1 MNITNARD
9 LLEHN
14 QSAIVFLTHGQDFF
28 LDDNGDGET
37 GSWIL
42 NPELVNKV
50 DRVIVYLRDDVKRT
64 NRVFLG
70 DFHSLRKGNRSRRWV
85 VRFSGM
91 KELGLTPTHWLD
103 FGNGTTAPV
112 NYIERS

>member
-28 LDDNGDGET
+28 LDENGDGET

-50 DRVIVYLRDDVKRT
+50 NRVIVYLRDDDKKT

-91 KELGLTPTHWLD
+91 IELGLTPTHWLD